1 MLKIKSFNDNKMLI
15 KVSHSAKTV
24 FPCDVKTTSKPE
36 ELFFKSYLQWNYNIQ
51 SRNYWR
57 LIRAA
62 MDADPYYKDFKL
74 ADYRFLVVNRNTL
87 TPMAW
92 LDTKT
97 QAVGTVTYKTQS
109 GYTYKIRDPYEIGLE
124 LIRYKNEQPS
134 YPFEAKFLNNIT
146 KCIEES

>member
-1 MLKIKSFNDNKMLI
+1 M
-15 KVSHSAKTV
+15 
-24 FPCDVKTTSKPE
+24 E
-36 ELFFKSYLQWNYNIQ
+36 ETPNIQ

-92 LDTKT
+92 LDNKT
-97 QAVGTVTYKTQS
+97 QVMGTVTYKTQS
-109 GYTYKIRDPYEIGLE
+109 GHTYKVRDPYEIGLE
-124 LIRYKNEQPS
+124 LTRYRNEQPK
-134 YPFEAKFLNNIT
+134 YPFEAKALNNIT
-146 KCIEES
+146 TCIEES